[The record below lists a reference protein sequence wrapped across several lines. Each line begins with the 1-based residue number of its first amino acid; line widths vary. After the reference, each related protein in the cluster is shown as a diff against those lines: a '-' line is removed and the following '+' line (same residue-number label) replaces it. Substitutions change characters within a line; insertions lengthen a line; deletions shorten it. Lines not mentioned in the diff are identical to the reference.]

1 MWCSYVSIAVMGILD
16 NCMSW
21 TLLFVMNVYYNLNQK
36 VFKVDDSGMK
46 SIPSTSVILV
56 CCNR

>member
-1 MWCSYVSIAVMGILD
+1 MGILD
-16 NCMSW
+16 NSMSW
-21 TLLFVMNVYYNLNQK
+21 TVLFVMNVYYNLNQK
-36 VFKVDDSGMK
+36 VFKVEDSGMK